1 MIAEYFKAK
10 MQKTFNEI
18 DYIEYDVK
26 NIQTFSKNID
36 FGLRLDI
43 NYLAEC
49 SRYFRL
55 LPTHSQSIKCPDDEE
70 IENNMADMINN
81 EYLKDSSCYYNL
93 IDYELGDDC
102 DLSHCRKK
110 RRIDNGSLDF
120 NISIEKEYCDMV

>member
-18 DYIEYDVK
+18 DYIEYDAK

-36 FGLRLDI
+36 FGVRLDI

-55 LPTHSQSIKCPDDEE
+55 LPTHSQSIKCADDEE
-70 IENNMADMINN
+70 IDNNMDEMINN

-93 IDYELGDDC
+93 IDYELGGCDD
-102 DLSHCRKK
+102 SHFRKK
-110 RRIDNGSLDF
+110 RRIDNGLLDF
-120 NISIEKEYCDMV
+120 SIPIEKEYCDMV